1 MTDRKKKEISQLSI
15 IILEQMEQISTVKL
29 QLPSRISHY
38 HGILFMASMF
48 DKKYFFVVTNKV
60 SIFYVVHILKS
71 TFVCRPK

>member
-1 MTDRKKKEISQLSI
+1 MADRKKGISKLSI
-15 IILEQMEQISTVKL
+15 ITLEQMGQIYTVKL

-60 SIFYVVHILKS
+60 SFI
-71 TFVCRPK
+71 